1 MLTLPPAVRLFVC
14 IQPTDMRR
22 GFDRLALM
30 VQTIL
35 KQDPYS
41 GHLFVFR
48 SRRADRVK
56 VLYWDRDGYAIWY
69 KRLEKGTFRF
79 PEHLTDG
86 AELRSGDLA
95 MLLEGID
102 PTQVARARRY
112 VRQTSASG

>member
-14 IQPTDMRR
+14 TQPTDMRR

-30 VQTIL
+30 VEQVL
-35 KQDPYS
+35 HKDAFS

-48 SRRADRVK
+48 SKRADRVK

-79 PEHLTDG
+79 PAHLAEG
-86 AELRSGDLA
+86 AELRASDLA

-102 PTQVARARRY
+102 LTQVSRRPRYERRA
-112 VRQTSASG
+112 SP

>member
-1 MLTLPPAVRLFVC
+1 MLTLPPSVRLFVC
-14 IQPTDMRR
+14 TQPTDMRR
-22 GFDRLALM
+22 GFDRLAMM

-35 KQDPYS
+35 EQDPFS

-79 PEHLTDG
+79 PEHLADG
-86 AELRSGDLA
+86 AELRASDLA

-102 PTQVARARRY
+102 PTQVKRARRY
-112 VRQTSASG
+112 TRRAPA